1 MRRRAVIWTWI
12 LSMASCSAAYAGD
25 GRVRA
30 LFVAVDK
37 YQFSKTH
44 VPSAKFKD
52 LRGAVRDAGLIKDAL
67 RGAYGFELDRI
78 GPDGG
83 CRSSN
88 ELSTTLTD
96 ACATRAA
103 ILAGIDELVDRSTS
117 GDTILFYFA
126 GHGGRIVDS
135 LEQDQASGSNSTIL
149 PHDARDPEAPT
160 RGDILDRELRDR
172 IDRASARGVN
182 VVTIFDSCHSGTAT
196 RADPGIGEPRFAP
209 ELKMDR
215 GDRTHKRSAIP
226 WWSGGGR
233 GYRVHLAAARDDEEA
248 REVPVGPDAEGA
260 RAGVFTTALAAT
272 LLAMPDATFDDIM
285 VETRRAV
292 ESGGQSRQHPQAEG
306 ALDTRLRG
314 GGVRAVLYAA
324 EPTPEGATLAAGSLS
339 GVTQGSV
346 FALFAD
352 STTATA
358 PEASPIT
365 NGVVRS
371 VEASVASLG
380 IDSATVTPLPTRLV
394 ARKTLH
400 AFGDIDLRIRNAV
413 PRNAGGTAVDAAL
426 AALAPLARIADPPQ
440 LLVSRHGK
448 GVALKT
454 ADAEPIADLG
464 DPREPTFPSL
474 LADAVRKYAHVQAL
488 LGLRSDPASSAA
500 TFCIDHDLDYDL
512 LSCPPPEGRGP
523 RTLTVDRKAKLSLVN
538 TDRARA
544 PRHLYLFGIDPS
556 LGVTVLWPTGGGVDP
571 PLPWKRAVQ
580 RTIAANTAGRYRF
593 VTIATDAPI
602 NAAALQQDGTGVRDP
617 AACTSP
623 LERLLCAASAGT
635 RDPSVPRVGAWTA
648 TVTEVNVR

>member
-1 MRRRAVIWTWI
+1 MKRRAVIWMWI
-12 LSMASCSAAYAGD
+12 LSAASCSGAYAGD
-25 GRVRA
+25 GRLRA

-37 YQFSKTH
+37 YQFSRTH

-52 LRGAVRDAGLIKDAL
+52 LRGAVGDAGRIKDAL
-67 RGAYGFELDRI
+67 RSAYGLELDRAA
-78 GPDGG
+78 PEGG

-88 ELSTTLTD
+88 EVSTTLTD

-103 ILAGIDELVDRSTS
+103 ILADLDGLVDRSAS
-117 GDTILFYFA
+117 GDTVLFYFA
-126 GHGGRIVDS
+126 GHGGRIVDD

-149 PHDARDPEAPT
+149 PHDARDPTAPT
-160 RGDILDRELRDR
+160 RGDILDRELRDH

-182 VVTIFDSCHSGTAT
+182 MVTIFDSCHSGTAT
-196 RADPGIGEPRFAP
+196 RADPGIGEARFAP
-209 ELKMDR
+209 ELKMVGTAR
-215 GDRTHKRSAIP
+215 PRTAIP
-226 WWSGGGR
+226 WWSGGGS
-233 GYRVHLAAARDDEEA
+233 GHRVHLAAARDDEEA
-248 REVPVGPDAEGA
+248 REVPVGPDVEGA

-272 LLAMPDATFDDIM
+272 LVAMPDATFDDIM

-292 ESGGQSRQHPQAEG
+292 EAGGQSRQHPQAEG
-306 ALDTRLRG
+306 ALDARLRG
-314 GGVRAVLYAA
+314 GGVRTVLYAA
-324 EPTPEGATLAAGSLS
+324 EPAPDGATLAAGSLS
-339 GVTQGSV
+339 GVTPGSV

-358 PEASPIT
+358 PEASPIAR
-365 NGVVRS
+365 GVVRS
-371 VEASVASLG
+371 VEASVASLAV
-380 IDSATVTPLPTRLV
+380 DSATVTPLPTRLV

-400 AFGDIDLRIRNAV
+400 AFGDVDLRIRNAV
-413 PRNAGGTAVDAAL
+413 PRGAGGEAVDTAL
-426 AALAPLARIADPPQ
+426 AALAPLARVADPPQ
-440 LLVSRHGK
+440 LIISRHGR

-464 DPREPTFPSL
+464 DPREPIFPSL
-474 LADAVRKYAHVQAL
+474 LTDAVRKYAHVQAL

-500 TFCIDHDLDYDL
+500 SFCIAHDLDYDL

-523 RTLTVDRKAKLSLVN
+523 RTLTVDRKAKLALVN

-544 PRHLYLFGIDPS
+544 PRHVYLIGIDPS

-571 PLPWKRAVQ
+571 ALPWRRAVQ
-580 RTIAANTAGRYRF
+580 RIIAANAVGRYRF

-602 NAAALQQDGTGVRDP
+602 NAAALQQDGTGARDP

-623 LERLLCAASAGT
+623 LERLLCAAATGT